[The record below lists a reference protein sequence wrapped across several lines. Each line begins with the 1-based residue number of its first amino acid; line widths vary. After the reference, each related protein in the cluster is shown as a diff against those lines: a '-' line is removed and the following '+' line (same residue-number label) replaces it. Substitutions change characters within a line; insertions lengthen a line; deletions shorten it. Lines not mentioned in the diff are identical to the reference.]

1 MLMRQRALSIM
12 TLLGCWSCTDPRQ
25 AVSVAG
31 VWNIQLTCTTGSC
44 ESVLPREGGGLV
56 RHAAFAP
63 SSERLNSIGRLS
75 GREAQIVE
83 FGVYDEDVPAR
94 QGSGDDPAFLAAAVS
109 FSVDS
114 VEVTFNPLSSS
125 GGITLVGVQRPSGIE
140 GTWQHRSHLVGG
152 TFRMTRIP

>member
-63 SSERLNSIGRLS
+63 SSERLNSIGRLLA
-75 GREAQIVE
+75 G
-83 FGVYDEDVPAR
+83 
-94 QGSGDDPAFLAAAVS
+94 GDDPAFLAAAVS